1 MVNVLLHSVLTK
13 PEHVQSV
20 FNDSD
25 KHFKAL
31 NNNSG
36 YVMGQ
41 LLGKC
46 VGLISG
52 QDWQTVRATTEV
64 PFVHSN
70 MAQHIPM
77 VRRHVES
84 YMEDLKGS
92 KNLQKGLIHPAEDLK
107 FIPFWIV
114 AEVFY
119 GTLPPPL
126 VQCLER
132 LIPLRE
138 DLFKDVIRGGLT
150 RYSFMR
156 YLPTETGKKL
166 ADFRQQWHSFNRSA
180 YQHSRLTNPSVPI
193 VRMYEAANQGTISH
207 EQLLQTIDEALFANL
222 DVTIGGLS
230 WNLVF
235 LAANPGSQEKLRAEV
250 LSHGPETV
258 DAYVQSSTTFLAA
271 CILESARLKPLAAF
285 SVPQSAP
292 TDRLVDDFI
301 IPAKTDFIVD
311 AYALNTRNP
320 FWGAEAQRYEPERF
334 RKNKGT
340 QLRYNYWRFGF
351 GPRQCMG
358 KYVADLVIRVLLEH
372 LMRNY
377 RLQAGEEEGV
387 WARNADVWIT
397 HPDSLVRCERL
408 MGPSLE
414 SPTER
419 AF

>member
-1 MVNVLLHSVLTK
+1 
-13 PEHVQSV
+13 
-20 FNDSD
+20 
-25 KHFKAL
+25 
-31 NNNSG
+31 
-36 YVMGQ
+36 MGQ

-46 VGLISG
+46 VGLVSG
-52 QDWQTVRATTEV
+52 KDWQAVRATTEV

-70 MAQHIPM
+70 MAQHVPM

-84 YMEDLKGS
+84 YMEDLQGS
-92 KNLQKGLIHPAEDLK
+92 GNLRNGLIHPAEDLK
-107 FIPFWIV
+107 FLPFWIV

-119 GTLPPPL
+119 GKLPPPL
-126 VQCLER
+126 VQSLER
-132 LIPLRE
+132 LTPLRE
-138 DLFKDVIRGGLT
+138 NLFKDVIRGGLS

-156 YLPTETGKKL
+156 YFPTETGKKL
-166 ADFRQQWHSFNRSA
+166 ADFKQQWHSFNESA
-180 YQHSRLTNPSVPI
+180 YQHARLSNPSVPI
-193 VRMYEAANQGTISH
+193 VRMYEAVNQGTISH

-235 LAANPGSQEKLRAEV
+235 LAANPASQEKLRAEV
-250 LSHGPETV
+250 LSQNPETA
-258 DAYVQSSTTFLAA
+258 DGYVQSSSTFLAA

-292 TDRLVDDFI
+292 TDRLVDGFI

-311 AYALNTRNP
+311 AYALNMRNS
-320 FWGAEAQRYEPERF
+320 FWGAEAQSYEPERF
-334 RKNKGT
+334 LKNKST

-358 KYVADLVIRVLLEH
+358 KYVADLVIRVLLEY

-377 RLQAGEEEGV
+377 RLQTGEEKGV

-397 HPDSLVRCERL
+397 HPDSLLRCERL
-408 MGPSLE
+408 TGQV
-414 SPTER
+414 
-419 AF
+419 

>member
-1 MVNVLLHSVLTK
+1 
-13 PEHVQSV
+13 
-20 FNDSD
+20 
-25 KHFKAL
+25 
-31 NNNSG
+31 
-36 YVMGQ
+36 MGQ

-46 VGLISG
+46 VGLVSG
-52 QDWQTVRATTEV
+52 QDWQAVRATTEV

-70 MAQHIPM
+70 MAQHVPM

-84 YMEDLKGS
+84 YMEDLERIG
-92 KNLQKGLIHPAEDLK
+92 NLRKGLIHPAEDLK
-107 FIPFWIV
+107 FLPFWIV

-119 GTLPPPL
+119 GILPPPL
-126 VQCLER
+126 VQDLKR

-138 DLFKDVIRGGLT
+138 DLFKDVIRGGLS

-166 ADFRQQWHSFNRSA
+166 ADFKQQWHSFNQSA
-180 YQHSRLTNPSVPI
+180 YQHSRLANPSAPI
-193 VRMYEAANQGTISH
+193 VRMYEAVIQGTISH

-230 WNLVF
+230 WNPVF
-235 LAANPGSQEKLRAEV
+235 LAANPASQEKLRAEV
-250 LSHGPETV
+250 LSQSPETV

-292 TDRLVDDFI
+292 TDRLIDGFI

-311 AYALNTRNP
+311 AYALNMRNP
-320 FWGAEAQRYEPERF
+320 FWGADAQSYEPERF
-334 RKNKGT
+334 LKNKST

-358 KYVADLVIRVLLEH
+358 KYVADLVIRVLLEY

-377 RLQAGEEEGV
+377 RLQTGEEKGG

-397 HPDSLVRCERL
+397 HPDFLIRCERL
-408 MGPSLE
+408 TGKV
-414 SPTER
+414 
-419 AF
+419 